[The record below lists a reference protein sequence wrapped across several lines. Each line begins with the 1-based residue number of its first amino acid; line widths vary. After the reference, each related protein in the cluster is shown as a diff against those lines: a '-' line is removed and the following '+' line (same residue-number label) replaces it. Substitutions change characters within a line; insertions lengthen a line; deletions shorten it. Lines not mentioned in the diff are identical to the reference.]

1 MITALLLAFVSLVS
15 SYQIALNPQSIH
27 ESNQVIEYYVN
38 LQGQANTC
46 GISQNI
52 PCMHLYTVLQQVRF
66 KEQVLIH
73 VADGTYELPLSTFQY
88 FNYNDSVFPIVDIVA
103 EEDAQIKLEEQY
115 QSIGQVII
123 SFTNFSI
130 DFADLFFQIDDDGS
144 SLKFSS
150 CNIFRNA
157 GNTAINSHSLVIVDR
172 GSLILEKMNIT
183 GNILE
188 GNEALIQSS
197 QPLLI
202 QFTSLNITRLSL
214 MSENVEPLLLS
225 VTEHDLN
232 SQILVQD
239 VHMKWNYAGNKAE
252 ADIIYIHMKDQNTRK
267 NDDSSTKPIL
277 LIENSEIIQNTLA
290 PIQESCAIQIEGLK
304 PQQILIKN
312 STINNRSPPNNDK
325 QY

>member
-1 MITALLLAFVSLVS
+1 MITALLLAFFVLVS

-27 ESNQVIEYYVN
+27 ESNEIVEYYVN
-38 LQGQANTC
+38 LQGQANNC
-46 GISQNI
+46 GISQNR
-52 PCMHLYTVLQQVRF
+52 PYS
-66 KEQVLIH
+66 
-73 VADGTYELPLSTFQY
+73 G
-88 FNYNDSVFPIVDIVA
+88 FPIVDIVA

-115 QSIGQVII
+115 QSIGQIII
-123 SFTNFSI
+123 SFSNFSI
-130 DFADLFFQIDDDGS
+130 DFADLFIQIDDDGS

-157 GNTAINSHSLVIVDR
+157 GNTAINSHSLVIIDR
-172 GSLILEKMNIT
+172 GSLILEKLNIN
-183 GNILE
+183 GNNLE

-202 QFTSLNITRLSL
+202 QFTSLNITNISL
-214 MSENVEPLLLS
+214 IPGNTSPLLLS
-225 VTEHDLN
+225 VTYNQTNPLN
-232 SQILVQD
+232 
-239 VHMKWNYAGNKAE
+239 
-252 ADIIYIHMKDQNTRK
+252 
-267 NDDSSTKPIL
+267 NDDSSTKPII
-277 LIENSEIIQNTLA
+277 LIENSEITQNTLA